1 MRFRMRSAP
10 RDPRPIPPPE
20 RAPRTSPAS
29 SGAPGDC
36 RNSTRSKR
44 SRARARSRNRRRRRN
59 RTACRP
65 SAWAGA
71 CEECRSRADRRGSRA
86 ASRGPF
92 RPARRG
98 CEAQAPWR
106 ARGRSRPRRK
116 RGRSCARPGG
126 ERSLRRDLGLRRFLL
141 RRLHGAR
148 HLRVVLAA
156 PVGRLGDAE
165 EIELDREAVG
175 VLDEQLVELRLGEVA
190 RAAGDLELLQVLHQL
205 VGFRGEESDVV
216 DHAGIVPGR
225 VLRAA
230 EVVEL
235 RVRHAG
241 LRHMHLDLAVDAQ
254 PIAWER
260 KVRPRHHLES
270 EHLAVEILGA
280 LEVVRANKI
289 VVQFG
294 DGHGVS
300 PGVSRQR
307 CGAGAPCLSATL
319 CQRTKY
325 TLRFPKNTGGETK
338 VGKMIELSAA
348 DGHKLAA
355 YRAEPKG
362 KPRGGLIVV
371 QEIFGVNGHI
381 KSIADGYA
389 TDGYL
394 AVAPAFFDRVERGS
408 DIGYKPPDIVRGR
421 AFIPKMQWDKVML
434 DAGAALASIKSS
446 GKIGIVGYCWGR

>member
-1 MRFRMRSAP
+1 MRSAP
-10 RDPRPIPPPE
+10 PDLRPRLPPA

-29 SGAPGDC
+29 SDALGDC
-36 RNSTRSKR
+36 RNSRRSKR

-59 RTACRP
+59 RTPSRP
-65 SAWAGA
+65 SAWAASSAG
-71 CEECRSRADRRGSRA
+71 CRSRAARRGSRA
-86 ASRGPF
+86 ASCVLS

-98 CEAQAPWR
+98 CEAPAPWP
-106 ARGRSRPRRK
+106 ARGRAPPRRK
-116 RGRSCARPGG
+116 RRQNSWHPGEGRSSGG
-126 ERSLRRDLGLRRFLL
+126 DLGLRRFLL
-141 RRLHGAR
+141 RRFHGRGAR

-165 EIELDREAVG
+165 EIELDGEAVRIP
-175 VLDEQLVELRLGEVA
+175 DEKLVELRLGEIP
-190 RAAGDLELLQVLHQL
+190 RTAGNTERLEVFHEL
-205 VGFRGEESDVV
+205 VGLGREESDMV
-216 DHAGIVPGR
+216 DDAGIVLGR

-230 EVVEL
+230 EVVNL
-235 RVRHAG
+235 RVRHTG
-241 LRHMHLDLAVDAQ
+241 LRHMHLDLAVNAQ

-338 VGKMIELSAA
+338 VGQMIELSAA
-348 DGHKLAA
+348 DDHKLAA

-362 KPRGGLIVV
+362 KPRGGLIVG

-381 KSIADGYA
+381 KSVADGYA
-389 TDGYL
+389 ADGY
-394 AVAPAFFDRVERGS
+394 
-408 DIGYKPPDIVRGR
+408 PPV
-421 AFIPKMQWDKVML
+421 P
-434 DAGAALASIKSS
+434 
-446 GKIGIVGYCWGR
+446 